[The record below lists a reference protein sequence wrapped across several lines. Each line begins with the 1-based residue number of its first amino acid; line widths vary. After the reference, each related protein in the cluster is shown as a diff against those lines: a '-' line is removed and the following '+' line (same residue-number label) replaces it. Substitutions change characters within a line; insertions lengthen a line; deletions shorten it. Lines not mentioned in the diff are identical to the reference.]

1 MSESQPIRNIA
12 IIAHVD
18 HGKTTLVDA
27 ILRQTHAVN
36 TETAGDLIMD
46 SMDLER
52 ERGITIKAKNASIN
66 YQGVKINI
74 VDTPGHADFGG
85 EVERTL
91 RMVDGVLIL
100 IDAKEGPMPQ
110 TKFVLKKAL
119 ELGLRAIVVINKID
133 RKDAQIEE
141 VTNRTFDL
149 FVELNAS
156 HEQLE
161 FPIVYTSATQ
171 GTATLDINEP
181 GKDILPLLDKVI
193 EFFPEPQGD
202 INAPV
207 QILVLAIAYD
217 NYKGKMGIG
226 KITAGQL
233 RQGQE
238 AALVRVDGSL
248 VKGKITEIL
257 TYKGLK
263 RIDTPQ
269 ATVGEI
275 VAVAGFDKINIGETI
290 TDANNPKPLPPVAI
304 DEPTMQM
311 SFGANT
317 SPFVGQE
324 GKQVTSRNIKERLD
338 KELETNVALRVEPGS
353 NADQF
358 LVSGRGELHLSILIE
373 TMRREGFEIQIGQ
386 PKVITKTI
394 EGKVYEPWEFLS
406 IEIPE
411 EYQGEIIS
419 EVGQR
424 RGQLTHMEISADK
437 HLRIEYSIPTRGLIG
452 LKNLLTTKTRGTIIM
467 HHVFDDFQPAA
478 PELNPFPHGSLV
490 ATETGKSNAYGLEIA
505 QGRGIMFIGPAEPVY
520 TGMVVGQNSRDEDI
534 EVNICKTKRLSNMR
548 SSGSDEAIQLTPP
561 KKLTLEFAL
570 EYIGDDELVEVTPK
584 SIRIRKRLLNSGDR
598 RREARA

>member
-1 MSESQPIRNIA
+1 
-12 IIAHVD
+12 
-18 HGKTTLVDA
+18 
-27 ILRQTHAVN
+27 
-36 TETAGDLIMD
+36 
-46 SMDLER
+46 
-52 ERGITIKAKNASIN
+52 
-66 YQGVKINI
+66 
-74 VDTPGHADFGG
+74 
-85 EVERTL
+85 
-91 RMVDGVLIL
+91 
-100 IDAKEGPMPQ
+100 MPQ